1 MVLEVL
7 YMTILETNKLIAFV
21 EKMAAFPKSVQ
32 QAVQLTSD
40 INASAKERV
49 VRVNECDPIMTFKTL
64 KAINSSFQISKHLR
78 LGAGGNS
85 EIGFFP
91 ESIVARFGLPITAST
106 LV

>member
-1 MVLEVL
+1 
-7 YMTILETNKLIAFV
+7 MTILETNKLIDFV
-21 EKMAAFPKSVQ
+21 EKMPAFPKSVQ

-49 VRVNECDPIMTFKTL
+49 RVNECDPIMTFKIL

-78 LGAGGNS
+78 LGADGNS

-91 ESIVARFGLPITAST
+91 ESIVARFGLPVSAST